1 MRIRVRESML
11 VSKQL
16 YDYEKYQKKKKIK
29 IKNGEKT
36 TILLNNEFDSING
49 KSERKDCTQ

>member
-16 YDYEKYQKKKKIK
+16 YDY
-29 IKNGEKT
+29 EKT

-49 KSERKDCTQ
+49 KSERKDYTQ